1 MNISNNLYR
10 ELDAQEWQLCGY
22 YIEKAQDYYESER
35 YSEARE
41 SLNDAIN
48 ICMAYIKLVLKIR
61 ISYSLNKK

>member
-41 SLNDAIN
+41 SLNDAEMLFLNFISP
-48 ICMAYIKLVLKIR
+48 ILIKIARKMTW
-61 ISYSLNKK
+61 